1 MSMNNLAVTLRA
13 QGDLNRARELRE
25 KVLEISRRVLGEE
38 HPDTLRSMNNLA
50 ESLSAQGDLNRAREL
65 QEKVLE
71 IRRRILGEKH
81 PDTSNSEWN
90 LLMSLLK
97 LGEQSAAKAVSKNLA
112 WLLERTPESLGAVH
126 RQIRSNLE
134 QLLKR

>member
-1 MSMNNLAVTLRA
+1 
-13 QGDLNRARELRE
+13 
-25 KVLEISRRVLGEE
+25 
-38 HPDTLRSMNNLA
+38 
-50 ESLSAQGDLNRAREL
+50 
-65 QEKVLE
+65 VLE